1 MPTAPIRINV
11 VLGTMFDRGED
22 TGDAPG
28 QFQLWVEHEHM
39 DQILSLSAR

>member
-11 VLGTMFDRGED
+11 VLVTMFDRGED

-28 QFQLWVEHEHM
+28 QLWVEREHM